1 MLCRKENIRFTS
13 IVDGKLLSFL
23 SESDVYSLFGNIL
36 DNAIEANKKLN
47 NEARVIHLSIKKIHN
62 FIVIQEYN
70 GYDGNIVTEN
80 GIIKSTK
87 NDKTWHGYGLKSIQ
101 YIVEKYHGELK
112 IETKNQTFNLNII
125 FSDKS

>member
-1 MLCRKENIRFTS
+1 M
-13 IVDGKLLSFL
+13 
-23 SESDVYSLFGNIL
+23 FGNIL
-36 DNAIEANKKLN
+36 DNAIEANRKLN
-47 NEARVIHLSIKKIHN
+47 NEARVIHLSIKKVHN

-125 FSDKS
+125 FS